1 RGAARVSRSSSN
13 AASASPWWS
22 RPLPYEPWRWRSR
35 STATPA
41 WARETVRSGHR
52 ACSISTTTA
61 SPWCS
66 TRRRSRR
73 RRWSSRG
80 RDARRRRSRS
90 SRTARRS
97 SDTMTV
103 AARPT
108 PMVFVHG
115 GAHGA
120 WCWDPLLPYLDRE
133 ALAVDLPPKS
143 GGSGAGRLENLP
155 ELRTLTIDDFAR
167 SVLDD
172 VTAAGFERF
181 VLVGHSMGGLTIS
194 EVARRVPDRVEHL
207 VYVSCMVPPEG
218 ASAIDALPEDLQ
230 EMTRQ
235 AVEEARRGGK
245 TRSVGW
251 TSRPPGRCSA
261 TTWTRS
267 RCASSSTAPAPR
279 RPSCSPRR

>member
-1 RGAARVSRSSSN
+1 
-13 AASASPWWS
+13 
-22 RPLPYEPWRWRSR
+22 
-35 STATPA
+35 
-41 WARETVRSGHR
+41 
-52 ACSISTTTA
+52 
-61 SPWCS
+61 
-66 TRRRSRR
+66 
-73 RRWSSRG
+73 
-80 RDARRRRSRS
+80 
-90 SRTARRS
+90 
-97 SDTMTV
+97 MTV

-143 GGSGAGRLENLP
+143 VRSGAGRLENLP
-155 ELRTLTIDDFAR
+155 ELRTLAIDDFAR

-235 AVEEARRGGK
+235 AVEEARRGGENPIGGLDEPT
-245 TRSVGW
+245 TRSMFCNDMDEKQVRFVLDRTG
-251 TSRPPGRCSA
+251 TEAAVVLAEAVTRAGIPPDLPKTFVKLLKDQSLPPERQDVLVENLRASPGGTVDVVTIDSGHDVMISRPEELADVLNRI
-261 TTWTRS
+261 
-267 RCASSSTAPAPR
+267 ASG
-279 RPSCSPRR
+279 